1 MKIFNNKKVQT
12 ESPRTS
18 GASGRLF
25 ALVKL
30 IQSKYLEVLNSDL
43 LPEILILPFFIL
55 NDILKKIYD
64 KYKKQENIKLFGIY
78 GYFGLWGQGKT
89 VGMTKTL
96 YDLRRKYKDKIYI
109 FTNYGFKLE
118 DKPFTN
124 WEMLLEE
131 YDKPAIFAWDEVQNE
146 FNSRDFKNFPTEL
159 LTILTQNRK
168 GHGKRIYYTAQRWN
182 RVDKV
187 FRELTHICYE
197 CKTHFGRLT
206 FLKGYFWED
215 YEEYISNSQVKFKM
229 KVKPNRFKAFV
240 QTDKIRSMYDSYQM
254 LQTAKTKKYLDRNEI
269 KNLTT

>member
-43 LPEILILPFFIL
+43 LPEILILPFFII

-96 YDLRRKYKDKIYI
+96 YDLR
-109 FTNYGFKLE
+109 
-118 DKPFTN
+118 
-124 WEMLLEE
+124 
-131 YDKPAIFAWDEVQNE
+131 
-146 FNSRDFKNFPTEL
+146 
-159 LTILTQNRK
+159 
-168 GHGKRIYYTAQRWN
+168 
-182 RVDKV
+182 
-187 FRELTHICYE
+187 
-197 CKTHFGRLT
+197 
-206 FLKGYFWED
+206 
-215 YEEYISNSQVKFKM
+215 
-229 KVKPNRFKAFV
+229 
-240 QTDKIRSMYDSYQM
+240 
-254 LQTAKTKKYLDRNEI
+254 
-269 KNLTT
+269 